1 MAIQAL
7 QVTARR
13 QTLTIQYENPFG
25 ECIAEYALDEYTATA
40 SAKNGREA
48 FLCIKPAQWR
58 SVCRDIVT
66 AKRVNPK
73 QVLRCIAW
81 YASAAAAEIFLNE
94 FEKDACRRL
103 AREYKRANRPADEAR
118 EEARRRTQ
126 QLARQIEGYRPETL
140 DEFAAHFTVNLCTLD
155 EFAEN
160 VAA

>member
-13 QTLTIQYENPFG
+13 QTLTIHYENPFG
-25 ECIAEYALDEYTATA
+25 ECITECDVDEYTAQTT
-40 SAKNGREA
+40 AKNGRET
-48 FLCIKPAQWR
+48 FRNIKPAQWR

-73 QVLRCIAW
+73 QVLRCIAR
-81 YASAAAAEIFLNE
+81 YASSAAIAIFLNE
-94 FEKDACRRL
+94 FEKDARRRL
-103 AREYKRANRPADEAR
+103 AKEYRCANRPADDAQ

-140 DEFAAHFTVNLCTLD
+140 DDFAAHFTINLYTLD